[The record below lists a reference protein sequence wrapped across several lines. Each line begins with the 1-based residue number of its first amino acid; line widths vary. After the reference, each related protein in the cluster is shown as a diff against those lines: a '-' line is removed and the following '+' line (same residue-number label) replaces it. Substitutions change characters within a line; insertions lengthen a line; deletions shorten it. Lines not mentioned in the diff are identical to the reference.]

1 MSQNDFT
8 IANQGFPAFRA
19 DLNSALQ
26 ALASSNS
33 GATAPSTTF
42 ANQLWYDT
50 ANNILYIRNED
61 NDAWIKL
68 FTLDQT
74 NDNVESLHADTIAE
88 ATSGNGVAVDGVTL
102 KDGELGTTASP
113 VAIHSTSLNGGQF
126 GGRRNIIINGAMQ
139 VAQRGTSFSGF
150 TTSEYHLDNFRNGM
164 GDTTARFTVTQAS
177 SGLNGFPHCL
187 KYDCTTAEASL
198 SNGNARMFLHT
209 RFEGQDLQQLKKG
222 TSDAEKVTVSF
233 YVKSNKTGTYI
244 LELEDKDNTRQIS
257 KAYTISSAN
266 TWEQKI
272 ITFDGDTT
280 GAFDNDNNNSC
291 HLTWHLIAGTNYQS
305 GTLNT
310 SWASQTHANRAVGNV
325 NIGDSTDNTWEITG
339 VSMEVGDFPNGT
351 PFEHRSVGEEL
362 ALCQRYFQICNFNVQ
377 DYPPSAGYT
386 DCHVSFLNQMRATP
400 SATITEATKFNISG
414 ATGVHELSVN
424 SCRVENQTSG
434 NQVRT
439 RQSGGSLAL
448 SADL

>member
-1 MSQNDFT
+1 MTKAAELAKMGEVLTNSQ
-8 IANQGFPAFRA
+8 I
-19 DLNSALQ
+19 
-26 ALASSNS
+26 
-33 GATAPSTTF
+33 
-42 ANQLWYDT
+42 
-50 ANNILYIRNED
+50 
-61 NDAWIKL
+61 
-68 FTLDQT
+68 
-74 NDNVESLHADTIAE
+74 
-88 ATSGNGVAVDGVTL
+88 
-102 KDGELGTTASP
+102 
-113 VAIHSTSLNGGQF
+113 
-126 GGRRNIIINGAMQ
+126 GGRRNMVINPKFS

-150 TTSEYHLDNFRNGM
+150 STSEYHLDRFRNGM

-198 SNGNARMFLHT
+198 ANGNARMFLHT

-257 KAYTISSAN
+257 KTYTINSAN

-272 ITFDGDTT
+272 VTFEGDTT
-280 GAFDNDNNNSC
+280 GAFDNDNANSC

-339 VSMEVGDFPNGT
+339 IQMEIGSQAT
-351 PFEHRSVGEEL
+351 PFEHRSFGEEL
-362 ALCQRYFQICNFNVQ
+362 ALCQRYCVQIVNTENNSAHIICAGMSRGNTNKNFTLPLPV
-377 DYPPSAGYT
+377 T
-386 DCHVSFLNQMRATP
+386 MRNTTP
-400 SATITEATKFNISG
+400 SVTLTGEVRLLNPEAHDYANSTANTLTCG
-414 ATGVHELSVN
+414 GVTPTLVYMGNMLGLLYTGTVTGVTDTTNADYNLQIVSASDHLFIIDSEL
-424 SCRVENQTSG
+424 
-434 NQVRT
+434 
-439 RQSGGSLAL
+439 
-448 SADL
+448 